1 MGKWNT
7 QQKQNDLNGTNILTE
22 TTRDA
27 KNGSVVLNEVWSK
40 LEMTPKEAM
49 MLQNGAEMG

>member
-7 QQKQNDLNGTNILTE
+7 QQKQNNLNGTNILTE

-27 KNGSVVLNEVWSK
+27 KNGSVVLNEVWRKSK
-40 LEMTPKEAM
+40 MSPKEAM
-49 MLQNGAEMG
+49 MFQNGAKME